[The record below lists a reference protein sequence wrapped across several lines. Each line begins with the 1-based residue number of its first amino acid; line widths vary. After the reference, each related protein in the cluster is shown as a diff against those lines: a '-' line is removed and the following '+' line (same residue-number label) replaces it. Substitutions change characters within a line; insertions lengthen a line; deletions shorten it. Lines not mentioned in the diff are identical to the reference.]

1 MPAGPNVRLR
11 VARAATLALTLAVT
25 CLLAT
30 VSAAWADVDV
40 SEHTIDE
47 HDPGVDLHVAYPQ
60 IGIAADD
67 AALQGWAQAVV
78 DDFKSAA
85 AARGPQEQ
93 RYGADLTYTVTRNDA
108 RAVVILFTYVSYF
121 GGAHP
126 NTTRTTFNFLLP
138 DGVRVFLPDLI
149 GSDGIQRVSD
159 LAVADLTKQLAPYGD
174 PNWIRTGAGPYAEN
188 FEAFEWLPSEV
199 VLHFDPYAVASYAD
213 GPKEVHIPLARL
225 QDVRRPDPR
234 APLPSFDCARAATD
248 VEQAICSDQALA
260 QLDRRVA
267 DAYAWRLR
275 LEAQGGQPPV
285 VKDQQV
291 AWLADRDAA
300 CGGLSGAALVS
311 CLDDQYAQRLT
322 ALRSFS

>member
-11 VARAATLALTLAVT
+11 SARAATLAVGLALIGLV
-25 CLLAT
+25 AT

-47 HDPGVDLHVAYPQ
+47 HDPGVELHVAYPQ
-60 IGIAADD
+60 IGIAAAD
-67 AALQGWAQAVV
+67 AAMQDWVQSLV
-78 DDFKSAA
+78 DGFKSTA
-85 AARGPQEQ
+85 AARTPREPP
-93 RYGADLTYTVTRNDA
+93 YSAELSYTVTRNDS
-108 RAVVILFTYVSYF
+108 RAVVIAFVYSFYT
-121 GGAHP
+121 GGAHG
-126 NTTRTTFNFLLP
+126 NATETTFNFLLP

-159 LAVADLTKQLAPYGD
+159 LAVADLTNQLAPYAD
-174 PNWIRTGAGPYAEN
+174 PRWISTGAGPDAEN

-199 VLHFDPYAVASYAD
+199 VLHFDPYQVASYAQ
-213 GPKEVHIPLARL
+213 GPQVVHIPLARL
-225 QDVRRPDPR
+225 RNVLRPDPR
-234 APLPSFDCARAATD
+234 APLPLFDCARAATAI
-248 VEQAICSDQALA
+248 EQAICSDQALA

-267 DAYAWRLR
+267 EAYAWRLQ